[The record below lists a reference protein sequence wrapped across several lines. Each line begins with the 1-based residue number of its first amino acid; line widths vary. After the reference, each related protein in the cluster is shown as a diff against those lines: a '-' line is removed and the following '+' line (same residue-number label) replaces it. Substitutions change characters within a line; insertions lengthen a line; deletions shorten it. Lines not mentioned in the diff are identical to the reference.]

1 MNVIFVIL
9 LFYIFSKM
17 FPFALHYA
25 DIVFPQ
31 IIDSFLV
38 EARDA
43 LSIRPQT
50 VEEIGEVNAKH
61 SELSRRKPEIE
72 PLFAEAERKNK
83 LLRSVAG
90 GGVEQVGELRTRWDK
105 FEIMME
111 SHQLMIKD
119 QVRK

>member
-1 MNVIFVIL
+1 
-9 LFYIFSKM
+9 M
-17 FPFALHYA
+17 FPFALCYA

-61 SELSRRKPEIE
+61 AELSRRKPEIE

-83 LLRSVAG
+83 LLRSVAA
-90 GGVEQVGELRTRWDK
+90 
-105 FEIMME
+105 ME
-111 SHQLMIKD
+111 VAWSRLES
-119 QVRK
+119 